1 MALSSTMNKEN
12 SSNNFKFSCFSLGFL
27 LTFCFVAAL
36 LVYFLIP
43 SSSKSDKI
51 SQALLPQDNI
61 TDLSV
66 ALLDS
71 EDEKDSSYQN
81 YIEEAAFDNAN
92 NNVTDDGLYYY
103 RQSMSRDAVEWF
115 YFQITGNRDIAQ
127 AVLLEADKNDIP
139 VSLAFALAFTE
150 SGFNVKAI
158 NNNSNNTTDR
168 GLFQLN
174 SNSFPKLS
182 EADFF
187 DPYISAKYGMSH
199 LKFCLTSAGNEVS
212 ALAMYNAGTS
222 RVRANKTP
230 QSTLNYIGKIIS
242 YQNML
247 EKLFAEEVVAYYET
261 QIHPSYSLAFAD
273 K

>member
-1 MALSSTMNKEN
+1 M
-12 SSNNFKFSCFSLGFL
+12 GII
-27 LTFCFVAAL
+27 VAICLFASL
-36 LVYFLIP
+36 LVYFLVP
-43 SSSKSDKI
+43 SSSKSNKNI
-51 SQALLPQDNI
+51 STSLQADDMTNI
-61 TDLSV
+61 SIS
-66 ALLDS
+66 LLDS
-71 EDEKDSSYQN
+71 EEEKDSSYQN
-81 YIEEAAFDNAN
+81 YIEEVAFDNATN
-92 NNVTDDGLYYY
+92 NTSDDGLYYY

-115 YFQITGNRDIAQ
+115 YFQITGSRDVAQ

-139 VSLAFALAFTE
+139 VSLAFALAFIE
-150 SGFNVKAI
+150 SGFNVKAV
-158 NNNSNNTTDR
+158 NNNSNSTTDR

-199 LKFCLTSAGNEVS
+199 LKFCLASAGNEIS

-230 QSTLNYIGKIIS
+230 QTTLNYIGKIVA

-247 EKLFAEEVVAYYET
+247 DKLFSEEVVAYYET
-261 QIHPSYSLAFAD
+261 QIHPSYSLAFVD

>member
-1 MALSSTMNKEN
+1 MGILVSV
-12 SSNNFKFSCFSLGFL
+12 CFIAS
-27 LTFCFVAAL
+27 L
-36 LVYFLIP
+36 LVYFFIP
-43 SSSKSDKI
+43 NSSKSERN
-51 SQALLPQDNI
+51 SETLLPVENI
-61 TDLSV
+61 SDISV
-66 ALLDS
+66 SLLDS
-71 EDEKDSSYQN
+71 ENEKDASYQN
-81 YIEEAAFDNAN
+81 YIEEVAFDNAN
-92 NNVTDDGLYYY
+92 NNTSDDGLYYY

-115 YFQITGNRDIAQ
+115 YFQITGNRDVAQ
-127 AVLLEADKNDIP
+127 AILLEADKNDIP

-158 NNNSNNTTDR
+158 NNNSNSTTDR

-187 DPYISAKYGMSH
+187 DPYVSAKYGMSH
-199 LKFCLTSAGNEVS
+199 LKFCLASAGNEIS

-222 RVRANKTP
+222 RVRQNKTP
-230 QSTLNYIGKIIS
+230 QSTLNYIGKIVT

-247 EKLFAEEVVAYYET
+247 EKLFSEEVVAYYET
-261 QIHPSYSLAFAD
+261 QIHPSYSLAFVD